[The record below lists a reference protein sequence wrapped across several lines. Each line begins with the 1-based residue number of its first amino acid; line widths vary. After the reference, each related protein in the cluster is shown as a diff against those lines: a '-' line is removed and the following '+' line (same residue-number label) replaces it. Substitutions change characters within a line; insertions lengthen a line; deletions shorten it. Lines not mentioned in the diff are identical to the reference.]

1 MQPKYTEPCPHCGQ
15 DMERKPT
22 LTERVYDHIES
33 GLSMVYH
40 IVSKSDYWPGTN
52 SLTNRVMQSLSDAGI
67 RFVEDTAMA
76 NEFGRGYVA
85 GLEAARALCQNV
97 GSPATAQIT
106 ATIADWKEK
115 NK

>member
-1 MQPKYTEPCPHCGQ
+1 MKPKYTEPCPHCGQ
-15 DMERKPT
+15 RMERKPT
-22 LTERVYDHIES
+22 TYERAQEFIVQGISKTYTAMRDHS
-33 GLSMVYH
+33 
-40 IVSKSDYWPGTN
+40 YWPG
-52 SLTNRVMQSLSDAGI
+52 SISIAAEVMQSMSDNGI
-67 RFVEDTAMA
+67 RVVEDAAMA